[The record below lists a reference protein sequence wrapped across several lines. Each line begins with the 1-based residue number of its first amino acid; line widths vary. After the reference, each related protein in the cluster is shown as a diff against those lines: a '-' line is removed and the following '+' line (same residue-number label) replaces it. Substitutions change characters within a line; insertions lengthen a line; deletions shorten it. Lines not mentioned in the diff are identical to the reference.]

1 MKCFLKYDFIFGKS
15 FIILKKLMIFIYIW
29 INILF
34 LDGKKKNINKKDV
47 CIYYKVWF
55 DFCDII
61 IVNNGLGNDS

>member
-1 MKCFLKYDFIFGKS
+1 MESKW
-15 FIILKKLMIFIYIW
+15 IY
-29 INILF
+29 
-34 LDGKKKNINKKDV
+34 INKKDV

>member
-1 MKCFLKYDFIFGKS
+1 MFFEIWFYFWKEFYYFEKVNDFYLYLIKYFIFGWK
-15 FIILKKLMIFIYIW
+15 
-29 INILF
+29 INEY
-34 LDGKKKNINKKDV
+34 INKKDV